1 VEEWIRR
8 RRERALESP
17 VRREMLTLLDRQEC
31 SIRELHEQLS
41 GDRSLR
47 EVNHHLAVLQD
58 AELVWGEKGRYWR
71 LGR

>member
-1 VEEWIRR
+1 
-8 RRERALESP
+8 
-17 VRREMLTLLDRQEC
+17 MLRLLDRQEC

-58 AELVWGEKGRYWR
+58 AELVWGENGRYWR